1 MDYNDSVIIKFNA
14 DDPIAL
20 DDLTSGFSALSSQ
33 YNKSLNDLGH
43 KDEEANVRLYV
54 SKISDGCIEAELTVY
69 ALIFKDLIRSM
80 DYANIM
86 ADFTHRVGRT
96 VRYFSGQGERPQGLT
111 IADTKDAGKF
121 LSSVTGQVKAG
132 ISLRKANYKNGG
144 QSIDFEYDFNSKE
157 IETANSAIQKEL
169 AEEPE
174 TETHKTKK
182 NVLFVWHQ
190 INKEKGKTGGRTSDK
205 AVITSIIDK
214 PLAVFFPVG
223 TDSIKRSMVHTDGN
237 PLYGK
242 AFMVDVNVEYHGTE
256 PKVYTVLKMHQP
268 VDIEDE
274 G

>member
-96 VRYFSGQGERPQGLT
+96 VRYFSG
-111 IADTKDAGKF
+111 
-121 LSSVTGQVKAG
+121 
-132 ISLRKANYKNGG
+132 
-144 QSIDFEYDFNSKE
+144 
-157 IETANSAIQKEL
+157 
-169 AEEPE
+169 
-174 TETHKTKK
+174 
-182 NVLFVWHQ
+182 
-190 INKEKGKTGGRTSDK
+190 
-205 AVITSIIDK
+205 
-214 PLAVFFPVG
+214 
-223 TDSIKRSMVHTDGN
+223 
-237 PLYGK
+237 
-242 AFMVDVNVEYHGTE
+242 
-256 PKVYTVLKMHQP
+256 
-268 VDIEDE
+268 
-274 G
+274 